1 MTDKII
7 DWQVSR
13 HDLRSRGTYLL
24 ETGKYSDC
32 SFLVGGP
39 ENQQTLACHKIILAM
54 ASPVFEAMFFGS
66 FNDPKNDPILISDVQ
81 ADAFKALLEYIYTDK
96 ININNVDKAFD
107 LCYAA
112 KKYMLPFVV
121 DQCTQ
126 YLWSDLSAKNAC
138 RAYEFARLFEE
149 PSLQEKCLQIICT
162 KTLDVI
168 QDSSFEEVELSTII
182 TILDQDDLNVDSE
195 LSLFFALNRY
205 AEKHGLRTSDNQN
218 ETSTSPS
225 PVDVESPQEDMA
237 EINIIEAEPGPSNRP
252 DPVPQQQPPTA
263 QRAQEIAVRDA
274 VKKIRF
280 LTLTPQQFAEGPARS
295 NLLSQ
300 SEAFAILMNIST
312 PNSVY
317 PMPEGFSM
325 NKNSRVPFDSRSPS
339 PPSRTEPP
347 LSSRQAIAVSV
358 PQHAPV
364 PSNQNNRP
372 QTPNQALS
380 SPDIQYQ
387 PESPNFNYFQV
398 LRDQRMAEERR
409 IYSCIRTIQHIRE
422 VQNRSVLDC
431 SFTFSVDRNVSIL
444 GLQMFTQIKPSS
456 IADRYSE
463 IIYAHLLDSHGSRL
477 TYTHSNQRVPYDSV
491 NDILFDRPMFI
502 QSNKVYKIGVV
513 FNKIGFYQ
521 EHEVQGLV
529 RSSNITFTFNTGNP
543 NDTCREGLIRGIIY
557 SL

>member
-1 MTDKII
+1 M
-7 DWQVSR
+7 S
-13 HDLRSRGTYLL
+13 
-24 ETGKYSDC
+24 
-32 SFLVGGP
+32 
-39 ENQQTLACHKIILAM
+39 
-54 ASPVFEAMFFGS
+54 SPVFEAMFFGS

-205 AEKHGLRTSDNQN
+205 AEKHGLRDNSN
-218 ETSTSPS
+218 DSPKS
-225 PVDVESPQEDMA
+225 PEDVEDVVEGPQELP
-237 EINIIEAEPGPSNRP
+237 EINIIEVAGPSNRP
-252 DPVPQQQPPTA
+252 DPQPQQQPQP
-263 QRAQEIAVRDA
+263 QRAQEIAIRDA

-280 LTLTPQQFAEGPARS
+280 LTLTPQQFAEGPART
-295 NLLSQ
+295 NLLTQ

-312 PNSVY
+312 SNSVY

-339 PPSRTEPP
+339 PPSRTDPP
-347 LSSRQAIAVSV
+347 SRQAIAVSV

-372 QTPNQALS
+372 QTPAL
-380 SPDIQYQ
+380 SPDIHYQ

-409 IYSCIRTIQHIRE
+409 IFSCIRTINHIRE

-444 GLQMFTQIKPSS
+444 GLQMYTQIKPSS

-477 TYTHSNQRVPYDSV
+477 TYTHSNQRVPYDSF

-513 FNKIGFYQ
+513 LNKIGFYQ
-521 EHEVQGLV
+521 EHEVQGVV
-529 RSSNITFTFNTGNP
+529 RSSNITFTFSTGNP

>member
-1 MTDKII
+1 
-7 DWQVSR
+7 
-13 HDLRSRGTYLL
+13 
-24 ETGKYSDC
+24 
-32 SFLVGGP
+32 
-39 ENQQTLACHKIILAM
+39 M

-66 FNDPKNDPILISDVQ
+66 FPNDPKNDPIVISDVQ

-162 KTLDVI
+162 KTLDVV

-182 TILDQDDLNVDSE
+182 TILDQDDLNVDNE

-205 AEKHGLRTSDNQN
+205 AEKHGLRNDS
-218 ETSTSPS
+218 ESTGAIS
-225 PVDVESPQEDMA
+225 E
-237 EINIIEAEPGPSNRP
+237 EAELPLVNVEAGPSNRP
-252 DPVPQQQPPTA
+252 DPPPQPQPRVQEPT
-263 QRAQEIAVRDA
+263 IRDA

-280 LTLTPQQFAEGPARS
+280 LTLTPQQFAEGPART

-317 PMPEGFSM
+317 PMPEGFTL
-325 NKNSRVPFDSRSPS
+325 NKNSRAPFDSRSPS
-339 PPSRTEPP
+339 PPIPARPVPP
-347 LSSRQAIAVSV
+347 NQAMSVSV
-358 PQHAPV
+358 PQHAPGV
-364 PSNQNNRP
+364 PIRP
-372 QTPNQALS
+372 QTPSNSMNPIVIPSPEVVPYQA
-380 SPDIQYQ
+380 
-387 PESPNFNYFQV
+387 ESPNFFHLV
-398 LRDQRMAEERR
+398 REQRISEERR
-409 IYSCIRTIQHIRE
+409 YYYCIRTIQQIRE

-444 GLQMFTQIKPSS
+444 GLQMYTQIKPSS

-477 TYTHSNQRVPYDSV
+477 TYTHSNQRVPYDTV
-491 NDILFDRPMFI
+491 NEILFDRPVFI

-521 EHEVQGLV
+521 EHEVQGIV
-529 RSSNITFTFNTGNP
+529 RGSNITFTFNTGNP
-543 NDTCREGLIRGIIY
+543 NDTIREGLIRGIIY

>member
-1 MTDKII
+1 
-7 DWQVSR
+7 
-13 HDLRSRGTYLL
+13 
-24 ETGKYSDC
+24 
-32 SFLVGGP
+32 
-39 ENQQTLACHKIILAM
+39 
-54 ASPVFEAMFFGS
+54 MFAGS

-205 AEKHGLRTSDNQN
+205 AEKHGLRSDNPN
-218 ETSTSPS
+218 ETSSPS
-225 PVDVESPQEDMA
+225 PDVEGPQEELPED
-237 EINIIEAEPGPSNRP
+237 NIIEEVAGPSNRP
-252 DPVPQQQPPTA
+252 DPQPQQPPPAA
-263 QRAQEIAVRDA
+263 QRAQELAVRDA

-280 LTLTPQQFAEGPARS
+280 LTLTPQQFAEGPART

-317 PMPEGFSM
+317 PMPEGFSL

-339 PPSRTEPP
+339 PPSRTDAP

-364 PSNQNNRP
+364 PSQNQNNRP
-372 QTPNQALS
+372 QTPNQPISLN
-380 SPDIQYQ
+380 SPDIQYHQ

-444 GLQMFTQIKPSS
+444 GLQMYTQIKPSS

-529 RSSNITFTFNTGNP
+529 RSSNITFTFSTGNP